1 MARRPRSS
9 LNNGFFHVTTRG
21 VVGLMIFDD
30 AIDRIAF
37 LQLLR
42 RTIERHD
49 WVCHAYCLMGTHYHL
64 VIHATVDQLSTGMR
78 QLNGIYAQHFNARY
92 ERRGHVF
99 AERFSAWVLE
109 DDDHFEATLAYVV
122 GNPVRA
128 GLCRSP
134 EEWQWSGL
142 GAPPPGTD
150 PGLSLG
156 SSEWRDASGKAA

>member
-1 MARRPRSS
+1 MVGAGRGGRPARPPARVPPDPLLLP
-9 LNNGFFHVTTRG
+9 LNNR
-21 VVGLMIFDD
+21 
-30 AIDRIAF
+30 
-37 LQLLR
+37 
-42 RTIERHD
+42 
-49 WVCHAYCLMGTHYHL
+49 THYHL
-64 VIHATVDQLSTGMR
+64 VIQATVDQLSTGMR